1 MVIGNGLIAKNF
13 KKVKFNENITLF
25 ASGVSN
31 SLCTNLDEFNR
42 EIQLLLDIKD
52 ASKNTTFIYFS
63 SCAVSLEEN
72 EYYTHKKNMESL
84 VKDHFD
90 KYIIFRLPQIIGK
103 SNNDKTLLN
112 FLMNVINNNIYFK
125 LQKNA
130 TRYFIGIND
139 LVKIVEIIVNSKLY
153 HNNTFN
159 IVIPM
164 KYTIFEI
171 VQTIEIALEKKA
183 AFDII
188 DGGTD
193 YVIDTKFISK
203 ILKDN
208 GFRYDKNYLQNSVLT
223 LFQ

>member
-1 MVIGNGLIAKNF
+1 
-13 KKVKFNENITLF
+13 
-25 ASGVSN
+25 
-31 SLCTNLDEFNR
+31 LCTNLDEFNR

>member
-1 MVIGNGLIAKNF
+1 
-13 KKVKFNENITLF
+13 
-25 ASGVSN
+25 
-31 SLCTNLDEFNR
+31 
-42 EIQLLLDIKD
+42 LDIKD